1 MLESLLAG
9 YLITV
14 EQAELPILCLSD
26 CRSLFDHLNR
36 QGVPRAPTDKRLAVD
51 LAALRQALKSEMWTS
66 PSGGYLVLYRKERW
80 EALGQKLVQ
89 LVPPLAIG
97 GGRGLISNGKI
108 RLKTSV

>member
-36 QGVPRAPTDKRLAVD
+36 QGFLEPR
-51 LAALRQALKSEMWTS
+51 
-66 PSGGYLVLYRKERW
+66 
-80 EALGQKLVQ
+80 
-89 LVPPLAIG
+89 
-97 GGRGLISNGKI
+97 LIN
-108 RLKTSV
+108 VWQ